1 MHVEKN
7 LKLIDTINA
16 IDHEDIM
23 ISDILVLS
31 SRTGWLRKDFDY
43 NFFFFCIRVYPQQK
57 ASRKCRIQDSKLM
70 KKLPIGLC

>member
-1 MHVEKN
+1 MKVEKD

-31 SRTGWLRKDFDY
+31 SRTG
-43 NFFFFCIRVYPQQK
+43 
-57 ASRKCRIQDSKLM
+57 
-70 KKLPIGLC
+70 